1 MIRTEGADDL
11 QRLANAL
18 KASGDKDL
26 RARVGKAIR
35 DEAKPLG
42 KRVVDRGSE
51 EMPQRGGLADR
62 LRDQGKVG
70 VALSLRGK
78 VAAVRLTLRNP
89 GADLYQINRG
99 ILRHPVFARKGRD
112 KRVWVAQPVPALA
125 FKRAF
130 DDQVEPA
137 RKVAIKAV
145 ESALD
150 EIARKV

>member
-11 QRLANAL
+11 QRLADAL
-18 KASGDKDL
+18 KATADKDL

-35 DEAKPLG
+35 DEAKPVG
-42 KRVVDRGSE
+42 RRVLDHGSD

-62 LRDQGKVG
+62 LRDQGKIG

-99 ILRHPVFARKGRD
+99 ILRHPVFARRD
-112 KRVWVAQPVPALA
+112 RDRTAWVSQPVPA
-125 FKRAF
+125 RAF
-130 DDQVEPA
+130 SRAFEGEEVPA
-137 RKVAIKAV
+137 RNAARKAV
-145 ESALD
+145 EQALD